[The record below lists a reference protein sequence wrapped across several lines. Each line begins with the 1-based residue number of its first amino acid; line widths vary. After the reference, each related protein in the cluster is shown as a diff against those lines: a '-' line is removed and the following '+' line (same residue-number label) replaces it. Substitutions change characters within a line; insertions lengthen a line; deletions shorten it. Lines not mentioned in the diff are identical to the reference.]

1 MSQKGRSFEETQ
13 RDLNPHR
20 DEDVRRA
27 AESVAGQ
34 LYQKG
39 VDVSIDENADLLAS
53 LLSAVERFEAA
64 VAARGGDSMI
74 NTPDSRRP
82 ENRAFVVPQ
91 RRGDESLEAFAAR
104 VNAAA
109 DALGGG
115 DKATAGGANAP
126 RTDG

>member
-27 AESVAGQ
+27 TEGVAGQ

-39 VDVSIDENADLLAS
+39 VDVSADEDADLLAS

-64 VAARGGDSMI
+64 VAAQGGDSMI
-74 NTPDSRRP
+74 NTPDSKRP

-91 RRGDESLEAFAAR
+91 RRGDESLEAYVGR

-109 DALGGG
+109 DELGGG
-115 DKATAGGANAP
+115 DNVSAGGAN
-126 RTDG
+126 GLSEE